1 MDDKLIKAGLVGIDL
16 EVIENRDL
24 DKPNKKCGK
33 VRVGVPEELKE
44 RTLGLVKVDDDVCEY
59 LSSRFQM
66 LFREGKYKFDRCQ
79 LARTVL
85 GGDETLKVWS
95 VLDGDEKIYY
105 VPLEVET
112 KKVVLLECDE
122 DMYRRLSGEF
132 ERMDV
137 PVGFEVKS
145 EMLRGVEFRSGKKKE
160 VLPFVMS
167 SGEVALKKNG
177 VEMMRVAVRCGTTE
191 GERGNNE
198 DYLVVKPFGVRYL
211 EDGREVV
218 EDCLLV
224 GVFDGMG
231 GHADGEKAS
240 LAAVTGMTNYV
251 EELNGAEAFANR
263 DEMLLAVANC
273 TWAAMV
279 GGVSR
284 ECEVGESGTTATYA
298 IIAADGKYI
307 LPHVGDSRAY
317 QLGGARLTEDNSM
330 VWDAFSRGD
339 LTEDQLADS
348 PYKNVLLDVITGET
362 GDGKG
367 EFKIGH
373 QGILKLGEGLTFVTD
388 GVWEGEGD
396 FVGRGLERNPA
407 SLESLRKV
415 AVEYDPHNKKGDNCT
430 VVEIEIERR
439 AKL

>member
-1 MDDKLIKAGLVGIDL
+1 MV
-16 EVIENRDL
+16 
-24 DKPNKKCGK
+24 
-33 VRVGVPEELKE
+33 
-44 RTLGLVKVDDDVCEY
+44 
-59 LSSRFQM
+59 
-66 LFREGKYKFDRCQ
+66 REGSNDQENVYGKLNSEF
-79 LARTVL
+79 ARLNVPA
-85 GGDETLKVWS
+85 DFKVTR
-95 VLDGDEKIYY
+95 
-105 VPLEVET
+105 P
-112 KKVVLLECDE
+112 VVL
-122 DMYRRLSGEF
+122 
-132 ERMDV
+132 
-137 PVGFEVKS
+137 
-145 EMLRGVEFRSGKKKE
+145 GVEFQSGKKKD
-160 VLPFVMS
+160 VLPFILS
-167 SGEVALKKNG
+167 SGEVTLKKNG
-177 VEMMRVAVRCGTTE
+177 IEMTRLAVRCGTTE
-191 GERGNNE
+191 GERENNE
-198 DYLVVKPFGVRYL
+198 DCLTVKPFKVKYL
-211 EDGREVV
+211 EKKRVVV

-240 LAAVTGMTNYV
+240 LAAMVGMANYV
-251 EELNGAEAFANR
+251 EELNGAEAFVSQ

-284 ECEVGESGTTATYA
+284 ECEVDESGTTATYA

-339 LTEDQLADS
+339 LTEEQLANS
-348 PYKNVLLDVITGET
+348 PHKNVLLDVITGGA

-373 QGILKLGEGLTFVTD
+373 QGVLKLGEGLTFVTD

-396 FVGRGLERNPA
+396 FVGRGLGKNPA
-407 SLESLRKV
+407 SLESLRRV
-415 AVEYDPHNKKGDNCT
+415 AVDYDSHNKKGDNCT
-430 VVEIEIERR
+430 VVVVEIERR